1 MSRKQGAPKGGRG
14 APARAGD
21 LTPEATIGG
30 QRPHASEF
38 GSHPH
43 PVDGAPAL
51 PHRPPR
57 AAGMRPA
64 ANVATRRQWLRSSYS
79 NVTEAGA

>member
-1 MSRKQGAPKGGRG
+1 MSREQGAPKGGRG

-21 LTPEATIGG
+21 LTPETPMGG
-30 QRPHASEF
+30 GRPSASEF

-43 PVDGAPAL
+43 PADGAPAP

-57 AAGMRPA
+57 EAGMRPPAIA
-64 ANVATRRQWLRSSYS
+64 AGRRQHERKSRDSG
-79 NVTEAGA
+79 TEAAA